1 MNLLE
6 KYSKRLAVADK
17 YFSDNH
23 GGERLSESK
32 KLTTA
37 VCLDNIDKFL
47 NESFNNSI
55 GTQRADLGLFK
66 KFCINLTNVALP
78 SLIANDI
85 VITKPMTSMNG
96 VVAYIKY
103 TAGSNKGMTKQGD
116 LINSP
121 FQHGKVDVDYTSAKI
136 VTEAKTTDATGTL
149 RWVEVVPGTVE
160 FIVDGAST
168 ITDDGAGKLLTSEK
182 GAAGTID
189 YKTGAYTLQTK
200 PTTSCSANYVYD
212 NVKIPQND
220 LPIING
226 EMDYIP
232 LTARARRIA
241 IYYSQMAA

>member
-37 VCLDNIDKFL
+37 VCLDNIDKVL

-85 VITKPMTSMNG
+85 VITKPRTSMKG

-121 FQHGKVDVDYTSAKI
+121 FQHGKVDVDYTSAQI

-160 FIVDGAST
+160 FIVT
-168 ITDDGAGKLLTSEK
+168 VLRLLLMTVQVNFSLLERLMQVRLIIRLVHTLFK
-182 GAAGTID
+182 RSLQHLA
-189 YKTGAYTLQTK
+189 LQTMF
-200 PTTSCSANYVYD
+200 TT
-212 NVKIPQND
+212 
-220 LPIING
+220 
-226 EMDYIP
+226 M
-232 LTARARRIA
+232 
-241 IYYSQMAA
+241 